1 MSTPHSTPPWV
12 FNLEGT
18 VLRFCGKDP
27 DRPKSFLLEVE
38 QEQIPIQLPK
48 FLRPS
53 LRQQV
58 HIGDR
63 VNCIGRSQIDWTTGV
78 IKLKAYR
85 LFSLPSERQ
94 HAPHSVA
101 AVATTLN
108 TPVLH
113 QSPHPQD
120 SPKSPSLKGAKILLC
135 KKSGCQKRGGHQ
147 LGAALTQILQ
157 AHQLQDQVEIQY
169 SGCQKCCSKAPSLTI
184 MPGKHRYERLTL
196 QSLPAII
203 EEHFCVP

>member
-1 MSTPHSTPPWV
+1 MLTTQSTPPWI

-27 DRPKSFLLEVE
+27 ERPKSFLLEVE
-38 QEQIPIQLPK
+38 QEQVPIQLPK
-48 FLRPS
+48 FLRTS
-53 LRQQV
+53 LRQQLQL
-58 HIGDR
+58 GDR
-63 VNCIGRSQIDWTTGV
+63 VNCIGRSQIDWATGV
-78 IKLKAYR
+78 IKLEAYR

-94 HAPHSVA
+94 KAPHPVP

-108 TPVLH
+108 TPAPH
-113 QSPHPQD
+113 QSPQPKD
-120 SPKSPSLKGAKILLC
+120 SPRSPNLKGAKILLC
-135 KKSGCQKRGGHQ
+135 KKSGCKKRGGRQ
-147 LGAALTQILQ
+147 LVAALTQILQ